1 MLHESKHHF
10 ALYWPPISSPRF
22 KTGTSFALD
31 DELLVHRITK
41 ILRLT
46 PSQTCTLFDENV
58 HCSVRLVAIEK
69 RSVVLTII
77 SKNSNKQLVPA
88 ISCILPLLK
97 REALEHALYNL
108 VEIGVNEIQ
117 LVFTQKTQRTWAG
130 QKEFERIRKIMIAAA
145 EQAKQF
151 LVAAIHA
158 PISLNEY
165 LQQNKKIE
173 SLIFFDPN
181 GISLAQ
187 WFAQAQTKK
196 NESIS
201 LLIGPEG
208 DLTSA
213 EKDAVRASGA
223 ETVCLTPTVLRAQQ
237 AITLGAGVIRAL
249 LTNAHT
255 L

>member
-10 ALYWPPISSPRF
+10 ALYWAPISSITV
-22 KTGTSFALD
+22 KTGTSFTID

-41 ILRLT
+41 VLRLM
-46 PSQTCTLFDENV
+46 PSETCTLFDENI
-58 HCSVRLVAIEK
+58 HCSVQLVTIEK
-69 RSVVLTII
+69 RSVVVMII
-77 SKNSNKQLVPA
+77 SKNNNKQLVPS

-97 REALEHALYNL
+97 REALEQALYNL

-117 LVFTQKTQRTWAG
+117 LVFTDKTQRTWAG

-151 LVAAIHA
+151 LVPTIHA
-158 PISLNEY
+158 PIALNEY
-165 LQQNKKIE
+165 VQQNKIA

-187 WFAQAQTKK
+187 WFAQVQAKK
-196 NESIS
+196 LQPVS

-208 DLTSA
+208 DLTPA
-213 EKDAVRASGA
+213 EKDAVLAAGA
-223 ETVCLTPTVLRAQQ
+223 QTVCLTPTILRAQQ
-237 AITLGAGVIRAL
+237 AITLGAGMIRSL
-249 LTNAHT
+249 LASAHT